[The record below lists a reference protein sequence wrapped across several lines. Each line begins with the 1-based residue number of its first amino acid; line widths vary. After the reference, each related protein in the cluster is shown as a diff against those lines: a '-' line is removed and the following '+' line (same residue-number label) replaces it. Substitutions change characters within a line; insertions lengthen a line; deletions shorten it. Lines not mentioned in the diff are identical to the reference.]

1 MTQYTKRQYAADIAA
16 NETAIAAVQAELAAY
31 NDRAEA
37 GQQIT
42 EALSA
47 AWNAAHDRE
56 WVLEQERR
64 DIERRWTQRN
74 WTGADYASYELVAAN
89 ID

>member
-1 MTQYTKRQYAADIAA
+1 MTKYTKRQYAADIAA
-16 NETAIAAVQAELAAY
+16 NEAAIAAVKAELADY
-31 NDRAEA
+31 SDRAEA
-37 GQQIT
+37 GERIT
-42 EALSA
+42 EALSI

-56 WVLEQERR
+56 WELEQERFT
-64 DIERRWTQRN
+64 IERRWTQRN